1 LECGPLTASSPF
13 RKAAFF
19 SYYDTGPKGWGL
31 LPSKHQLLCI
41 LTFADGW
48 AKLQKIEDQHMEI
61 KAIRGFNDILP
72 DEIGKWQ
79 FVEKTAREVFEGFGF
94 MEIRIP
100 ILERTELF
108 SRGIGEATD
117 IVEKEMY
124 TFADRS
130 GNSLTLRPEATAS
143 MARAY
148 LEHQL
153 YNFDSLAKLYCIGP
167 MFRYERPQK
176 GRYRQFYQID
186 SEVFGVGNPM
196 VDAELIIM
204 LLHFLRSV
212 GLEKLELQINT
223 LGDRTCRPKYR
234 EGLKKYL
241 EGRAFQ
247 LCEDCRRRIE
257 TNPLRVLDCK
267 VETCKQAIADAP
279 KVTDFICLECQ
290 KHFDSVK
297 EYLEAAGL
305 AYIVNPRMVR
315 GLDYYTRT
323 AFEVVSYQLGS
334 QNAVAGGG
342 RYDNLFQEIGG
353 KEIPG
358 IGFAI
363 GMERL
368 ISLLPQEKGFFKYPD
383 LFIAALGETP
393 FKEASQIVNR
403 LHLEGIR
410 AELDYEGK
418 SLKSQMR
425 RADKLKARYTL
436 ILGEEELKR
445 KKAVLRNMGTKAQ
458 EEIPMGDGFLNV
470 IKDKISTID

>member
-1 LECGPLTASSPF
+1 
-13 RKAAFF
+13 
-19 SYYDTGPKGWGL
+19 
-31 LPSKHQLLCI
+31 
-41 LTFADGW
+41 
-48 AKLQKIEDQHMEI
+48 MEI

-79 FVEKTAREVFEGFGF
+79 FVERTAREVFEGFGF
-94 MEIRIP
+94 SEIRIP

-124 TFADRS
+124 TFADKS

-148 LEHQL
+148 LEHQI
-153 YNFDSLAKLYCIGP
+153 YTFDPVAKFYCIGP

-186 SEVFGVGNPM
+186 AEVFGVDNPM
-196 VDAELIIM
+196 VDAEIIVMLI
-204 LLHFLRSV
+204 HFLERV
-212 GLEKLELQINT
+212 GLEKLELQINS
-223 LGDRTCRPKYR
+223 LGDRKCRPRYR
-234 EGLKKYL
+234 QELISFLTK
-241 EGRAFQ
+241 RSFQ
-247 LCEDCRRRIE
+247 LCDDCQRRIQ
-257 TNPLRVLDCK
+257 TNPLRIFDCK
-267 VETCKQAIADAP
+267 VKTCQEAIADAP
-279 KVTDFICLECQ
+279 KVIDFICDECHV
-290 KHFDSVK
+290 HFDKVL
-297 EYLEAAGL
+297 EYVQLAGL
-305 AYIVNPRMVR
+305 NYVLNPRMVR

-334 QNAVAGGG
+334 QNAVTGGG

-353 KEIPG
+353 PDIPG

-368 ISLLPQEKGFFKYPD
+368 ISLLPKDKEFFQYPH
-383 LFIAALGETP
+383 LFIAVLGDETI
-393 FKEASQIVNR
+393 KKAYQLMNQ

-425 RADKLKARYTL
+425 KADKLKARYVL
-436 ILGEEELKR
+436 IMGEEELKKGR
-445 KKAVLRNMGTKAQ
+445 AVLRNMEDKSQ
-458 EEIPMGDGFLNV
+458 EEIPIEDILNTLKSR
-470 IKDKISTID
+470 IFHD

>member
-1 LECGPLTASSPF
+1 M
-13 RKAAFF
+13 R
-19 SYYDTGPKGWGL
+19 GL
-31 LPSKHQLLCI
+31 SV
-41 LTFADGW
+41 
-48 AKLQKIEDQHMEI
+48 EI

-79 FVEKTAREVFEGFGF
+79 FAEETAREVFEGFGF
-94 MEIRIP
+94 SEIRIP

-143 MARAY
+143 IARAY

-153 YNFDSLAKLYCIGP
+153 YTFDPVAKLYCIGP

-186 SEVFGVGNPM
+186 AEVFGVENAM
-196 VDAELIIM
+196 VDAEVIIM
-204 LLHFLRSV
+204 LIHFLKRV
-212 GLEKLELQINT
+212 GFEKLELQINT
-223 LGDRTCRPKYR
+223 LGDQTCRPKYR
-234 EGLKKYL
+234 EELKRFLTSKS
-241 EGRAFQ
+241 FQ
-247 LCEDCRRRIE
+247 LCEDCQRRLQ
-257 TNPLRVLDCK
+257 TNPLRIFDCK
-267 VETCKQAIADAP
+267 VETCQEAIANAP
-279 KVTDFICLECQ
+279 KVSDFICSECQ
-290 KHFDSVK
+290 KHFDLVK
-297 EYLEAAGL
+297 KYLETAGL
-305 AYIVNPRMVR
+305 QYILNPRMVR

-353 KEIPG
+353 LEIPG

-368 ISLLPQEKGFFKYPD
+368 VSLLPRDKEFISYPH
-383 LFIAALGETP
+383 LFIAALGQAP
-393 FKEASQIVNR
+393 SKEAYRIINQ

-425 RADKLKARYTL
+425 RADKLKARYVL
-436 ILGEEELKR
+436 ILGEDELKR
-445 KKAVLRNMGTKAQ
+445 GKAALRNMETKSQ
-458 EEIPMGDGFLNV
+458 EEIS
-470 IKDKISTID
+470 IDKLLETLKSKIL

>member
-1 LECGPLTASSPF
+1 
-13 RKAAFF
+13 
-19 SYYDTGPKGWGL
+19 
-31 LPSKHQLLCI
+31 
-41 LTFADGW
+41 
-48 AKLQKIEDQHMEI
+48 MEI
-61 KAIRGFNDILP
+61 KAIRGFNDILA

-94 MEIRIP
+94 SEIRIP

-124 TFADRS
+124 TFTDRG

-153 YNFDSLAKLYCIGP
+153 YTFDPVAKLYCIGP

-186 SEVFGVGNPM
+186 AEVFGVENPV
-196 VDAELIIM
+196 VDAEIIVMLI
-204 LLHFLRSV
+204 HFLKRV
-212 GLEKLELQINT
+212 GLVKLELQINT
-223 LGDRTCRPKYR
+223 LGDRACRPRYR
-234 EGLKKYL
+234 EELKKFL
-241 EGRAFQ
+241 TQKSFQ
-247 LCEDCRRRIE
+247 LCEDCQRRLQ
-257 TNPLRVLDCK
+257 TNPMRIFDCK
-267 VETCKQAIADAP
+267 VETCQEAIADAP
-279 KVTDFICLECQ
+279 KVSDFICSECRE
-290 KHFDSVK
+290 HFDKVK
-297 EYLEAAGL
+297 EYLEMAEL
-305 AYIVNPRMVR
+305 TYIINPRMVR

-334 QNAVAGGG
+334 QNAVTGGG

-353 KEIPG
+353 IDVPG

-368 ISLLPQEKGFFKYPD
+368 VSLLPKDKEFIQNPN
-383 LFIAALGETP
+383 LFIAALGGETLR
-393 FKEASQIVNR
+393 EAYRIITQV
-403 LHLEGIR
+403 HLQGIR

-425 RADKLKARYTL
+425 RADKLKARYVL
-436 ILGEEELKR
+436 ILGEEELK
-445 KKAVLRNMGTKAQ
+445 KGKAVLRNMETKSQ
-458 EEIPMGDGFLNV
+458 EEISLSNLLN
-470 IKDKISTID
+470 ILKEKFRREAEGAKG

>member
-1 LECGPLTASSPF
+1 
-13 RKAAFF
+13 
-19 SYYDTGPKGWGL
+19 
-31 LPSKHQLLCI
+31 
-41 LTFADGW
+41 
-48 AKLQKIEDQHMEI
+48 MEI

-79 FVEKTAREVFEGFGF
+79 FVEKTAREVFEGFGYS
-94 MEIRIP
+94 EIRIP
-100 ILERTELF
+100 ILERTDLF

-124 TFADRS
+124 TFSDRS

-153 YNFDSLAKLYCIGP
+153 YNFESIAKLYCIGP

-186 SEVFGVGNPM
+186 AEVFGVGNPM
-196 VDAELIIM
+196 VDAELIVM
-204 LLHFLRSV
+204 LIHFLKSV

-223 LGDRTCRPKYR
+223 LGDRACRPQYK
-234 EGLKKYL
+234 EGLKRYL
-241 EGRAFQ
+241 EGKAFQ
-247 LCEDCRRRIE
+247 LCEDCKRRLE

-279 KVTDFICLECQ
+279 KVTDFICSECR

-297 EYLEAAGL
+297 EYLETAGL
-305 AYIVNPRMVR
+305 TYILNPRMVR

-353 KEIPG
+353 KETPG

-368 ISLLPQEKGFFKYPD
+368 ISLLPEGKEFFKYPY
-383 LFIAALGETP
+383 LFIAALGEAP
-393 FKEASQIVNR
+393 SKEAYRIVNQ

-425 RADKLKARYTL
+425 RADKLKARHTL

-445 KKAVLRNMGTKAQ
+445 GRAVLRNMENKSQ
-458 EEIPMGDGFLNV
+458 EEIPLQGLIDTLR
-470 IKDKISTID
+470 KKIFSD

>member
-1 LECGPLTASSPF
+1 
-13 RKAAFF
+13 
-19 SYYDTGPKGWGL
+19 
-31 LPSKHQLLCI
+31 
-41 LTFADGW
+41 
-48 AKLQKIEDQHMEI
+48 MEI

-79 FVEKTAREVFEGFGF
+79 FVEKIAREIFEGFGF
-94 MEIRIP
+94 SEIRIP

-124 TFADRS
+124 TFTDRS

-153 YNFDSLAKLYCIGP
+153 YTFDPVAKLYCIGP

-186 SEVFGVGNPM
+186 AEVFGVENPM
-196 VDAELIIM
+196 VDAEVIVM
-204 LLHFLRSV
+204 LVRFLRRV
-212 GLEKLELQINT
+212 GLEKLELQVNT
-223 LGDRTCRPKYR
+223 LGDRNCRPRYR
-234 EGLKKYL
+234 EELKRFLTSKS
-241 EGRAFQ
+241 FQ
-247 LCEDCRRRIE
+247 LCEDCQRRLQ
-257 TNPLRVLDCK
+257 TNPLRIFDCK
-267 VETCKQAIADAP
+267 VETCQEAIADAP
-279 KVTDFICLECQ
+279 KVSDFVCSECQ
-290 KHFDSVK
+290 KHFDKVK
-297 EYLEAAGL
+297 EYLEMAGL
-305 AYIVNPRMVR
+305 EYILNPRMVR

-334 QNAVAGGG
+334 QNAVTGGG

-353 KEIPG
+353 LEIPG
-358 IGFAI
+358 IGFAV

-368 ISLLPQEKGFFKYPD
+368 VSLLPKDKGFISYPH
-383 LFIAALGETP
+383 LFIAALGEEP
-393 FKEASQIVNR
+393 FKEAYRMINQ
-403 LHLEGIR
+403 LHLDGIR

-425 RADKLKARYTL
+425 RADKLKARYVL
-436 ILGEEELKR
+436 ILGEDELKR
-445 KKAVLRNMGTKAQ
+445 GKAVLRNMETKSQ
-458 EEIPMGDGFLNV
+458 EEIS
-470 IKDKISTID
+470 IDKLSEILKSKIL

>member
-1 LECGPLTASSPF
+1 
-13 RKAAFF
+13 
-19 SYYDTGPKGWGL
+19 
-31 LPSKHQLLCI
+31 
-41 LTFADGW
+41 
-48 AKLQKIEDQHMEI
+48 MEI

-72 DEIGKWQ
+72 EEIGKWQ
-79 FVEKTAREVFEGFGF
+79 FVEDTAREVFEGFGF
-94 MEIRIP
+94 SEIRIP
-100 ILERTELF
+100 IIERTELF

-124 TFADRS
+124 TFTDRS

-148 LEHQL
+148 LEHQI
-153 YNFDSLAKLYCIGP
+153 YSFDPVAKLYCIGP

-186 SEVFGVGNPM
+186 AEVFGVENPM
-196 VDAELIIM
+196 VDAEVILMLI
-204 LLHFLRSV
+204 HFLKRV
-212 GLEKLELQINT
+212 GLEKLELQINS
-223 LGDRTCRPKYR
+223 LGCRACRPQYR
-234 EGLKKYL
+234 EELKNFLTKKS
-241 EGRAFQ
+241 FQ
-247 LCEDCRRRIE
+247 LCEDCQRRLH
-257 TNPLRVLDCK
+257 TNPLRIFDCK
-267 VETCKQAIADAP
+267 VETCQEAISDAP
-279 KVTDFICLECQ
+279 QVIDYICDECQ
-290 KHFDSVK
+290 GHFDKVK
-297 EYLEAAGL
+297 KYLGLAGL
-305 AYIVNPRMVR
+305 AFILNPRMVR

-334 QNAVAGGG
+334 QNAVTGGG

-353 KEIPG
+353 LDVPG

-368 ISLLPQEKGFFKYPD
+368 VSLLPKEKEFIQSRH
-383 LFIAALGETP
+383 LFIAALGEETHG
-393 FKEASQIVNR
+393 EAYRLINQ

-425 RADKLKARYTL
+425 RANKLKARYVL

-445 KKAVLRNMGTKAQ
+445 GRAVLRNMKDKSQ
-458 EEIPMGDGFLNV
+458 EEIPISDILNTV
-470 IKDKISTID
+470 KEKMKGV

>member
-1 LECGPLTASSPF
+1 
-13 RKAAFF
+13 
-19 SYYDTGPKGWGL
+19 
-31 LPSKHQLLCI
+31 
-41 LTFADGW
+41 
-48 AKLQKIEDQHMEI
+48 MEI

-72 DEIGKWQ
+72 EEIGKWQ
-79 FVEKTAREVFEGFGF
+79 FVEEIAREVFEGFGF
-94 MEIRIP
+94 SEIRIP

-153 YNFDSLAKLYCIGP
+153 YTFDPVAKLYCIGP

-176 GRYRQFYQID
+176 GRFRQFYQID
-186 SEVFGVGNPM
+186 AEVFGVENPV
-196 VDAELIIM
+196 VDAEVIVMLI
-204 LLHFLRSV
+204 HFLRKV

-223 LGDRTCRPKYR
+223 LGDRACRPRYR
-234 EGLKKYL
+234 EELKKFL
-241 EGRAFQ
+241 TQKSFQ
-247 LCEDCRRRIE
+247 LCEDCQRRLQ
-257 TNPLRVLDCK
+257 TNPLRIFDCK
-267 VETCKQAIADAP
+267 VETCQEAIANAP
-279 KVTDFICLECQ
+279 KVSDFICLECQ
-290 KHFDSVK
+290 KHFNKVK
-297 EYLEAAGL
+297 EYLELTGL
-305 AYIVNPRMVR
+305 TYIINPRMVR

-334 QNAVAGGG
+334 QNAVTGGG

-353 KEIPG
+353 PDVPG

-368 ISLLPQEKGFFKYPD
+368 VSLLPKDREFTRASH
-383 LFIAALGETP
+383 LFIAALGEETI
-393 FKEASQIVNR
+393 KEAYRIINQ
-403 LHLEGIR
+403 LHLQGIR

-425 RADKLKARYTL
+425 RADKLKVRYVL

-445 KKAVLRNMGTKAQ
+445 GKAVLRDMESKSQ
-458 EEIPMGDGFLNV
+458 EEVPINSLLDAL
-470 IKDKISTID
+470 KSKIL

>member
-1 LECGPLTASSPF
+1 
-13 RKAAFF
+13 
-19 SYYDTGPKGWGL
+19 
-31 LPSKHQLLCI
+31 
-41 LTFADGW
+41 
-48 AKLQKIEDQHMEI
+48 
-61 KAIRGFNDILP
+61 
-72 DEIGKWQ
+72 
-79 FVEKTAREVFEGFGF
+79 
-94 MEIRIP
+94 
-100 ILERTELF
+100 
-108 SRGIGEATD
+108 
-117 IVEKEMY
+117 MY
-124 TFADRS
+124 TFSDRS

-153 YNFDSLAKLYCIGP
+153 YNFEPIAKLYCIGP

-186 SEVFGVGNPM
+186 AEVFGVGNPM
-196 VDAELIIM
+196 VDAELIVM
-204 LLHFLRSV
+204 LIHFLKSV
-212 GLEKLELQINT
+212 GLEKLELQVNT
-223 LGDRTCRPKYR
+223 LGDRTCRPQYR
-234 EGLKKYL
+234 EGLRKYL
-241 EGRAFQ
+241 EGKAFQ
-247 LCEDCRRRIE
+247 LCEDCKRRLE

-279 KVTDFICLECQ
+279 KVTDFICSECQ
-290 KHFDSVK
+290 RHFDSVK
-297 EYLEAAGL
+297 EYLEGAGVT
-305 AYIVNPRMVR
+305 YILNPRMVR

-353 KEIPG
+353 KETPG

-368 ISLLPQEKGFFKYPD
+368 ISLLPGGKAFVKYPD
-383 LFIAALGETP
+383 LFVAALGEAP
-393 FKEASQIVNR
+393 SKEAYRIVNQ

-445 KKAVLRNMGTKAQ
+445 GRAVLRDMVDKSEQ
-458 EEIPMGDGFLNV
+458 EIPLQDFLDTFRKKV
-470 IKDKISTID
+470 F